1 MAYDKQQ
8 YVFMKAFQIAAEES
22 GSLVFIYDLAT
33 QTIRVD
39 PKTAKN
45 FGVLEE
51 QPGVPYE
58 MVKLGIIA
66 PDTVDEL
73 SLIHI

>member
-22 GSLVFIYDLAT
+22 GCLVFIYDLAT

-39 PKTAKN
+39 PKPRKISGFWRNSPAFPMKW
-45 FGVLEE
+45 
-51 QPGVPYE
+51 
-58 MVKLGIIA
+58 
-66 PDTVDEL
+66 
-73 SLIHI
+73 